1 MATLKETKA
10 RIASVRSTLKITSAM
25 KLVASAKLRKA
36 QQAAENCGAYERE
49 LASILEAISV
59 AGKSI
64 PVGVGNDGLDLE
76 GHGQPDRLSLPGE
89 GFESEA
95 PSRVAVVALSSNSSL
110 CGGFNNNV
118 IKKARGVIGEIGP
131 DSVVLYAI
139 GRKISDALAKS
150 GLQSVRDYTEL
161 SAHPSY
167 AEAAAL
173 ADELVEGY
181 TSGRYSKVVLVWNHF
196 VSTST
201 QKPLDETY
209 LPFERKEG
217 DSGSV
222 EELMAQYLIEPD
234 LKALYSELLPKT
246 LRLRIYSLLLD
257 SAAAEHAA
265 RTVAMQTATDNGNEI
280 LEDLTLEYNKA
291 RQAKITAEILDLAGG
306 QQE

>member
-49 LASILEAISV
+49 LASILDAISV
-59 AGKSI
+59 AGI
-64 PVGVGNDGLDLE
+64 GFPAGPGNDSTA
-76 GHGQPDRLSLPGE
+76 SLP
-89 GFESEA
+89 SK
-95 PSRVAVVALSSNSSL
+95 VAVVALSSNSSL

-118 IKKARGVIGEIGP
+118 IKKARSVVDEIGA
-131 DSVVLYAI
+131 DGVVLFAI
-139 GRKISDALAKS
+139 GRKIADSFAKT
-150 GLQSVRDYTEL
+150 GLKSVRDYTEL

-167 AEAAAL
+167 AEAATL
-173 ADELVEGY
+173 ADELVDGY
-181 TSGRYSKVVLVWNHF
+181 VSGRFSKVVLVWNHF
-196 VSTST
+196 LSTAS
-201 QKPLDETY
+201 QKPFVETY

-217 DSGSV
+217 DSASV
-222 EELMAQYLIEPD
+222 EELLAQYLVEPD

>member
-59 AGKSI
+59 AGDSLHA
-64 PVGVGNDGLDLE
+64 PLLPEDAP
-76 GHGQPDRLSLPGE
+76 QPK
-89 GFESEA
+89 
-95 PSRVAVVALSSNSSL
+95 VAVVALSSNSSL

-118 IKKARGVIGEIGP
+118 IKKAREVVAEIGS
-131 DSVVLYAI
+131 DSVELYAI
-139 GRKISDALAKS
+139 GRKIADALAKS
-150 GLQSVRDYTEL
+150 GLKSVRDYTEL

-167 AEAAAL
+167 SEAASL
-173 ADELVEGY
+173 ADELVDGY
-181 TSGRYSKVVLVWNHF
+181 LSGRFSKVVLVWNHF
-196 VSTST
+196 LSTSS
-201 QKPLDETY
+201 QKPFVETY

-217 DSGSV
+217 SGSV
-222 EELMAQYLIEPD
+222 EDLLADYLVEPD

-280 LEDLTLEYNKA
+280 LEELTLEYNKG